1 MALSLGRPRELWEIE
16 TPLLKGTHTISH
28 TPRCMAEAVIGKE
41 PGANPLA
48 DLGEPLVEA
57 GGN

>member
-1 MALSLGRPRELWEIE
+1 MES
-16 TPLLKGTHTISH
+16 PLLKGTHKISH